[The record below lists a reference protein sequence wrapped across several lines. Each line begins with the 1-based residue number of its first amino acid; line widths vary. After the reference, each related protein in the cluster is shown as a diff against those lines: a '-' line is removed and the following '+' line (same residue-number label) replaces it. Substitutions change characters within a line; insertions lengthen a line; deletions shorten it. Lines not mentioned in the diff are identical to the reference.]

1 VKAILAAAR
10 EARHGLAQRRRRVL
24 INGLGIALAAAM
36 LSAAAVLADGLGLG
50 FDRAVRAAQLPDVI
64 VRFDPQPIGTVARR
78 ILALPD
84 IAGFAARFEVT
95 GISVAAPG
103 HEPVGDAVAEVLGV
117 GGVRARRGYAI
128 VAGRGLHGAA
138 SEVLVEKAF
147 ADAWGL
153 RPGSLLFTRG
163 LGTEH
168 VVGLVEAPDNVGYPL
183 AKPRFYLSAAQVNRR
198 FGADPQPRVNLAEV
212 WLRDPRYLSEVLVQA
227 RDTSFGLRNIR
238 FATRAGVRVLLDQAA
253 GIVIDL
259 LVALSV
265 IALVTAGVL
274 LAASAR
280 AEVQRRLGAI
290 GIRRAVGEP
299 RGQVV
304 LAMAFEAALVA
315 VPAATIGLA
324 AGTIAILG
332 ATNRLLTLLN
342 ETAPGSAFVP
352 PLVGVWALSVLLPTL
367 GAAWPAFVAA
377 GGNIVSLLRGA
388 GLTPRRARPRRSR
401 GAEGALDRPGHP
413 GLPSRPGRPGR
424 PGLPSRPG
432 RPGRRERRRPGWRF
446 GLVALGVRLAAARRA
461 RLVATIA
468 MLSLSSA
475 FVLLM
480 IALAA
485 ALSAL
490 ATDPTA
496 LGRRYQLTA
505 VLPPSAAAAVR
516 RIPGVAAVTPRYDV
530 VGADSFSLGEAVDIV
545 GYGGNHARFEA
556 PPLISGSRLQGCCQA
571 EVGIGLA
578 NALGLSQGSELALAL
593 PSGRELRLRVSGI
606 VSSLDYDGR
615 VAYVPASA
623 LLAADPGVASQL
635 VIVLKSLS
643 AYFPVYSR
651 LLALGATPTQ
661 AAGAT
666 ARGAPLVD
674 VLRTILRAVAIV
686 DGLVCLYA
694 LIQAC
699 TLTVQERRRSI
710 AVLRAGGA
718 GADAVRRL
726 LLGAAACLVL
736 PAAVIGVALE
746 RFVFG
751 PELTRLAINYA
762 TLDLT
767 PALWEVAAV
776 VGGLVLFG
784 ALAAIWVARQ
794 AVREPVVAGLSR

>member
-1 VKAILAAAR
+1 MRAIVAAAR

-24 INGLGIALAAAM
+24 ISGLGIALAAAM
-36 LSAAAVLADGLGLG
+36 LSAATVLADGLGLG

-117 GGVRARRGYAI
+117 GGVRARRGYAL
-128 VAGRGLHGAA
+128 VAGRGLRGAS

-153 RPGSLLFTRG
+153 RPGSVLFTRG

-183 AKPRFYLSAAQVNRR
+183 AKPRFYLSAAQINRR

-212 WLRDPRYLSEVLVQA
+212 WLRDPRYLNEVLVQA

-238 FATRAGVRVLLDQAA
+238 FATRAAVRVLLDQAA

-259 LVALSV
+259 LVALSA

-290 GIRRAVGEP
+290 GIRRAVGEA

-315 VPAATIGLA
+315 VPAATIGVA

-342 ETAPGSAFVP
+342 ETAPGSALVL

-388 GLTPRRARPRRSR
+388 GLTRRRLS
-401 GAEGALDRPGHP
+401 
-413 GLPSRPGRPGR
+413 
-424 PGLPSRPG
+424 
-432 RPGRRERRRPGWRF
+432 RRERRRPGWRF

-480 IALAA
+480 IALAT
-485 ALSAL
+485 ALSTL

-545 GYGGNHARFEA
+545 GYTGSHARFEA
-556 PPLISGSRLQGCCQA
+556 PPLVSGSRLRGCCQA

-578 NALGLSQGSELALAL
+578 NALGLSRGSALALAL

-615 VAYVPASA
+615 VAYVPAAA
-623 LLAADPGVASQL
+623 LLAADPGAASQL

-643 AYFPVYSR
+643 AYLPVYSR

-718 GADAVRRL
+718 GAAAVRRL

-762 TLDLT
+762 ALDLT
-767 PALWEVAAV
+767 PAVWEVGAV

-794 AVREPVVAGLSR
+794 AVREPVVTGLSR